1 MKTRRAFC
9 VSPLVAAALV
19 LNSMNCQAYEVWM
32 GTLGW
37 QQGMYDH
44 PEGWVRTAALVEGL
58 NVNWASGQPDP
69 DRLKP
74 DFRDEVIAMFSKAKL
89 NASQV
94 VPHGNEPIT
103 EKSEWKQ
110 PFDRAESMGYKLEHL
125 YTYNGG
131 KGKTWSEADHKILRA
146 WLDRNGQKDVKIA
159 FNARAGNGQLKRS
172 LVQGGGIECDLQS
185 WKDDKGGRHELL
197 RWMAN
202 PSNPATRG
210 EKTII
215 HCHLNFGHASDPKDL
230 VDVWAA
236 ARLMVR
242 DIGRDVMNTPELK
255 EAFRSDKVVFA
266 FFGGNWTTPE
276 ISLLPELSD
285 ENTYAESYTGLLLSL
300 LEQRDLFE
308 GRLGHFPSDAQC
320 RSFERDSAGLR
331 AAELKLGEQDG
342 ADQPAT
348 APESKAEGKK
358 RTKPE
363 QEVRSQ

>member
-1 MKTRRAFC
+1 
-9 VSPLVAAALV
+9 
-19 LNSMNCQAYEVWM
+19 M

-37 QQGMYDH
+37 QQRMHDH
-44 PEGWVRTAALVEGL
+44 PEDWIRTAALVEGL
-58 NVNWASGQPDP
+58 NVNWARGQADP
-69 DRLKP
+69 GRLKP
-74 DFRDEVIAMFSKAKL
+74 DFRDEVIGMFSKAKL

-94 VPHGNEPIT
+94 VPYGNEPIT
-103 EKSEWKQ
+103 QKSEWKQ

-131 KGKTWSEADHKILRA
+131 KGKTWSEDDHKILRA
-146 WLDRNGQKDVKIA
+146 WLDQNGQKMVKIA
-159 FNARAGNGQLKRS
+159 FNARAGHGQLERS
-172 LVQGGGIECDLQS
+172 VIQGGGIECDLQS
-185 WKDDKGGRHELL
+185 WKDNKGERHELL

-255 EAFRSDKVVFA
+255 EAFRSDKVVFN

-285 ENTYAESYTGLLLSL
+285 DNTYAESYTGLLLSL

-308 GRLGHFPSDAQC
+308 GRSGEFPSDDQC
-320 RSFERDSAGLR
+320 KSFKRD
-331 AAELKLGEQDG
+331 AARLKASELKKGEKSG
-342 ADQPAT
+342 TDQPAT
-348 APESKAEGKK
+348 APKS
-358 RTKPE
+358 KPE
-363 QEVRSQ
+363 GTEKPKPESDVRPQQQAGGRP